1 MYRGKSMKAA
11 VIEVVVKILDVS
23 FLGVL
28 FLFFLLFSLFLTVS
42 IAFPALFFFY
52 FSVMQFILFSV
63 K

>member
-23 FLGVL
+23 FLEVL

-42 IAFPALFFFY
+42 IAFPDLFFFY